1 MPAVLND
8 HYQLPYPVDGD
19 VADVPADILK
29 LVNQLAAALDK
40 KLEKVKYTPPGKPEV
55 KGADDLYQPR
65 IKVVTAVPTDTSGYV
80 EGDIIFVIPQ

>member
-1 MPAVLND
+1 MPVQTTD

-19 VADVPADILK
+19 VADVPADLLSLVNK
-29 LVNQLAAALDK
+29 LVLALDK
-40 KLEKVKYTPPGKPEV
+40 KLEKVKYTPPGKTEV